1 VAWLKTNPENCGRI
15 KTVSDPTSPVTLEEQ
30 LRACRAE
37 LAEQR
42 TARERAEGALKE
54 SEGMFHTIVQA
65 LPMGVHLYHLES
77 AGRLTFTGANA
88 AADWILG
95 IEHRALVGKPIE
107 ECFPALAGTGVPE
120 QYRHVAA
127 TGESWHTEQ
136 IDYEDERIRGAFEVF
151 AFRTAPGMMAALF
164 LDIAERK
171 RDEKALRESEEQY
184 RLLVENAGDGIFI
197 AQDGKVLFANR
208 RAIQMAGLE
217 HPGEAAGRSMLDFIC
232 PEDHALVLDRHARRL
247 RGEDV
252 PSTYALRMLRK
263 DGTSFWT
270 QLNAVAIDWKGR
282 PASLNFI
289 RDISGQ
295 RRFEE
300 QLAAAERLRSIGTLA
315 GGIAHD
321 FNNILMG
328 IQGNASL
335 LLQSLGA
342 ASPLR
347 TRLEDIERCVESGAE
362 LSARILGFAQ
372 GGQYNPVPTDLNGLV
387 QASLQMFSR
396 TRKEIAV
403 HAACAG
409 DLATVEIDRAQ
420 LEQVLLNLFVNA
432 WQAMPGGGELF
443 VETRNADVDDAQ
455 AAAAGIAPGRYVQVV
470 VRDTGVGID
479 PAVRDR
485 IFEPFFSTK
494 DRGRGTGLGLASAY
508 GIVRVHGGAIAVES
522 VPAHGATFTITLPA
536 SGKPVVAPL
545 LLPGDAVPGAG
556 TVLLVDDESLVLNV
570 GRDLLEHLGYAV
582 RVAESGERAVE
593 LLRANRGRIDVVV
606 LDMVMPGLSG
616 GETFDR
622 LREIDPGI
630 RVLLSSG
637 YSIDSQARE
646 IIARGCEGFIQK
658 PYDLK
663 GLSRKL
669 RAVIDGRAGR

>member
-1 VAWLKTNPENCGRI
+1 
-15 KTVSDPTSPVTLEEQ
+15 VSDPTSPATLEEQ

-42 TARERAEGALKE
+42 TARERAEGALRQ
-54 SEGMFHTIVQA
+54 SEGMFHSIVKA
-65 LPMGVHLYHLES
+65 LPMGVHLYHLEPD
-77 AGRLTFTGANA
+77 GRLTFTGANT

-95 IEHRALVGKPIE
+95 IEHRPLVGKPIE

-120 QYRHVAA
+120 HYRHVAT

-151 AFRTAPGMMAALF
+151 AVRTAPGTMAVLF

-184 RLLVENAGDGIFI
+184 RLLVENAGDGIII

-208 RAIQMAGLE
+208 RAIQMAGLD
-217 HPGEAAGRSMLDFIC
+217 HPGEAVGRSMLDFIS

-247 RGEDV
+247 RGEDI

-295 RRFEE
+295 KRFEE
-300 QLAAAERLRSIGTLA
+300 QLAATERLRSIGTLA

-328 IQGNASL
+328 IQGSASL
-335 LLQSLGA
+335 LLLQLDP

-347 TRLEDIERCVESGAE
+347 ARLEDIEHCVESGAQ

-372 GGQYNPVPTDLNGLV
+372 GGKYNPVPTDLNGLV
-387 QASLQMFSR
+387 QASLELFSR
-396 TRKEIAV
+396 TRKEIEV
-403 HAACAG
+403 HAAFAG
-409 DLATVEIDRAQ
+409 DLTTVEIDRAQ
-420 LEQVLLNLFVNA
+420 FEQVLLNLFVNA
-432 WQAMPGGGELF
+432 WQAMPGGGDLF
-443 VETRNADVDDAQ
+443 VETRNANFDDAQ
-455 AAAAGIAPGRYVQVV
+455 AAVVGLDPGRYVQVV
-470 VRDTGVGID
+470 VRDTGIGVD
-479 PAVRDR
+479 PAIRER

-508 GIVRVHGGAIAVES
+508 GIVRAHGGTIAVES
-522 VPAHGATFTITLPA
+522 RPAHGATFTITLPA
-536 SGKPVVAPL
+536 SGKPVAAPL
-545 LLPGDAVPGAG
+545 PLSGDAAPGVG
-556 TVLLVDDESLVLNV
+556 TVLLVDDEPLIIDV
-570 GRDLLEHLGYAV
+570 GRNLLEHLGFKV
-582 RVAESGERAVE
+582 LVAESGERAVE
-593 LLRANRGRIDVVV
+593 LLRANRGRIDAVV
-606 LDMVMPGLSG
+606 LDMIMPGLSG
-616 GETFDR
+616 AETFDR
-622 LREIDPGI
+622 LHEIDPGI

-646 IIARGCEGFIQK
+646 ILARGCSDFIQK

-663 GLSRKL
+663 ELSRKL
-669 RAVIDGRAGR
+669 HAVIERRRGV

>member
-1 VAWLKTNPENCGRI
+1 M
-15 KTVSDPTSPVTLEEQ
+15 SDPNSPATLEAQ

-37 LAEQR
+37 LSGQR
-42 TARERAEGALKE
+42 TARERAEGELNR
-54 SEGMFHTIVQA
+54 SEGKFHSIVEA

-77 AGRLTFTGANA
+77 DGRLAFTGANA

-95 IEHRALVGKPIE
+95 IEHRLLVGQSIE
-107 ECFPALAGTGVPE
+107 ECFPSLVGTGVPE
-120 QYRHVAA
+120 RYRHVCT

-136 IDYEDERIRGAFEVF
+136 IDYEDERVRGAFEVF
-151 AFRTAPGMMAALF
+151 AFRTAPGMLAVLF

-171 RDEKALRESEEQY
+171 RVEKALRESEEQY

-197 AQDGKVLFANR
+197 AQDGKVHFANR

-217 HPGEAAGRSMLDFIC
+217 HPGEAVGRSMLDFIYS
-232 PEDHALVLDRHARRL
+232 EDHALVLDRHTRRL

-252 PSTYALRMLRK
+252 PSTYPLRMQRK
-263 DGTSFWT
+263 DGTSFWA
-270 QLNAVAIDWKGR
+270 QLNAVAIEWKGR

-289 RDISGQ
+289 RDISEQ
-295 RRFEE
+295 KRFEE

-328 IQGNASL
+328 IQGNTSL
-335 LLQSLGA
+335 LLLQLDH

-347 TRLEDIERCVESGAE
+347 ARLEDIEHCVESGAE

-372 GGQYNPVPTDLNGLV
+372 GGKYNPVPTDLNGLV
-387 QASLQMFSR
+387 QASLEMFSR
-396 TRKEIAV
+396 TRKEIKV
-403 HAACAG
+403 HAAFAG
-409 DLATVEIDRAQ
+409 DLTTVEIDRAQ
-420 LEQVLLNLFVNA
+420 FEQVLLNLFVNA

-443 VETRNADVDDAQ
+443 VETRNANFDAAQ
-455 AAAAGIAPGRYVQVV
+455 AAAAGFDPGRYVQVA
-470 VRDTGVGID
+470 VRDTGIGID
-479 PAVRDR
+479 PANRVR

-522 VPAHGATFTITLPA
+522 LPAHGATFTITLPA

-545 LLPGDAVPGAG
+545 SPPGDVVPGAG
-556 TVLLVDDESLVLNV
+556 TVLLVDDEPVILTV
-570 GRDLLEHLGYAV
+570 GRDLLEHLGFKV
-582 RVAESGERAVE
+582 LVAEGGERAVE
-593 LLRANRGRIDVVV
+593 LFRVNRGRIDAVV

-622 LREIDPGI
+622 LHEIDPGI

-646 IIARGCEGFIQK
+646 ILARGCHDFIQK

-663 GLSRKL
+663 EFSRKL
-669 RAVIDGRAGR
+669 HAVIQRRRGV